1 MGLYGTDGIEMNR
14 FLGGQATSPRFTFR
28 DKNQNS
34 LKSQGVF
41 IMETI

>member
-14 FLGGQATSPRFTFR
+14 FLGGQAASPRCTFHN
-28 DKNQNS
+28 KNQNS